1 MSVDISGTSSK
12 SMVGMVIALVI
23 MVAFG
28 AIVMAQVQ
36 QAVNNMNITDTN
48 AQNTINTVFSNAWIA
63 FTILAIMVIIIVA
76 WALIKMF

>member
-1 MSVDISGTSSK
+1 
-12 SMVGMVIALVI
+12 MVGMVIALVI

-36 QAVNNMNITDTN
+36 TAVNNMNISDSN

-63 FTILAIMVIIIVA
+63 FTLLAIMVIIILA